1 MATES
6 IITVYR
12 STTNDTPP
20 SGLTFGELAYS
31 DLNGKF
37 FVGRNNGTA
46 LWVGA
51 QVTSGTITSDPGAA
65 YLVPTQSAVK
75 SYVDGVVG
83 GGSVVNS
90 VNGSSGAIT
99 LTGDGGA
106 ISNVQTNGANVVRAR
121 LATTGVTGVASF
133 NNTRFTVS
141 AAGAVD
147 LAAAYQVTGDT
158 VAAVGSATV
167 SRSNNVATIDNR
179 IASTSL
185 TGVASFNNTRFT
197 VSAAGAVDLAA
208 AYQVTGDTVVAGAGI
223 ALSSAGNAETI
234 INTGVLSLNGLTG
247 ARTLTGDGGALL
259 GVGNDTIRA
268 RLATTGVTG
277 VASFSIDNF
286 AVSAAG
292 AVTIKD
298 GGVANAELVNSSIT
312 VKATAGDAGQALAL
326 GETLVFEG
334 TSNEVNVS
342 RSERTITIGLP
353 DDVVITGNLTVNG
366 TVVTA
371 NVDNFTVEDPLIVL
385 GTGNGGDSFD
395 LGFVGKY
402 TSGGVKFTGLFR
414 DAGDSGKYKLFTG
427 LQEEPS
433 TFVNV
438 NGTGYTIG
446 TLVARIDGGTF

>member
-12 STTNDTPP
+12 STTTDTP

-121 LATTGVTGVASF
+121 LATTGV
-133 NNTRFTVS
+133 
-141 AAGAVD
+141 
-147 LAAAYQVTGDT
+147 
-158 VAAVGSATV
+158 
-167 SRSNNVATIDNR
+167 
-179 IASTSL
+179 